1 MPAIASSS
9 STVTESTQVS
19 ARLYRQLVSQRFIQI
34 STPKSR
40 MRMGTSCGGGEA
52 ARRRCDVHEMA
63 RAAPE
68 RRSSPTPGLCL
79 RQYCCYVAKA
89 LTGRIAEGAVT

>member
-40 MRMGTSCGGGEA
+40 MRMG
-52 ARRRCDVHEMA
+52 
-63 RAAPE
+63 P
-68 RRSSPTPGLCL
+68 
-79 RQYCCYVAKA
+79 
-89 LTGRIAEGAVT
+89 